1 MLSPN
6 RTVLATLVT
15 SAFGS
20 GFSECALSASAV
32 FLVEFGWNASG
43 NIGYSHCPE
52 TAEAMRDED
61 PLTIHRQRGTEVIWE
76 RKPKENESDNCEGLV
91 SSGQTWNSPGMLEA
105 AVKCS
110 QLEATL
116 RDGMKKVLIF
126 LRTCEL
132 SQCYLFLQSE
142 QIWACY
148 LCRQLLH
155 GADSLSF
162 RMAIP
167 KWLLILCI

>member
-1 MLSPN
+1 
-6 RTVLATLVT
+6 
-15 SAFGS
+15 
-20 GFSECALSASAV
+20 
-32 FLVEFGWNASG
+32 
-43 NIGYSHCPE
+43 
-52 TAEAMRDED
+52 
-61 PLTIHRQRGTEVIWE
+61 
-76 RKPKENESDNCEGLV
+76 
-91 SSGQTWNSPGMLEA
+91 MLEA

-167 KWLLILCI
+167 K